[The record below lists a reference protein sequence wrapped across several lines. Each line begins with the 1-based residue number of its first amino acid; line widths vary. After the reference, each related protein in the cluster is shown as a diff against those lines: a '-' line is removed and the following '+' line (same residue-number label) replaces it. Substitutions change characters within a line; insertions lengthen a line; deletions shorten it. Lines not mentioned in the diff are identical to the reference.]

1 MEKLDPVKK
10 SRLHEEIVGQL
21 QRKIINGELSPGHK
35 LMTERTLAELLNVNR
50 ATVREALKKLEFLE
64 LVEINH
70 GDGVYVKNFK
80 DSGNLELMKEIVYMD
95 SMINI
100 DILKNLLDVRKIIS
114 PEMAA
119 IAAVNRTSDHLQQI
133 QEAIHNTDNMSVL
146 ERDYLI
152 HRIIA
157 KASGNLFFLF
167 ILNFFQR
174 IFRDYGYLYFDR
186 LENAARSEIF
196 HVEIYDAILEKDSDK
211 ARMVMNDVLVYTEE
225 QIYEAYENQ
234 VGAAT

>member
-1 MEKLDPVKK
+1 MLDPVKRSK
-10 SRLHEEIVGQL
+10 LHEEISGQL
-21 QRKIINGELSPGHK
+21 QRKIIRGELSPGHK

-50 ATVREALKKLEFLE
+50 ATVREAMKKLEFLE

-80 DSGNLELMKEIVYMD
+80 DSGNLELLKEIVYMD
-95 SMINI
+95 NMIDI
-100 DILKNLLDVRKIIS
+100 HILKNLLDVRKIIS

-119 IAAVNRTSDHLQQI
+119 AAAMNRTSDHLLQI
-133 QEAIHNTDNMSVL
+133 QEAIHNTRNMSVL
-146 ERDYLI
+146 ERDYLV

-157 KASGNLFFLF
+157 RASGNLFYLF

-186 LENAARSEIF
+186 PENAARSEIF
-196 HVEIYDAILEKDSDK
+196 HMEIYDALLENDSQK
-211 ARMVMNDVLVYTEE
+211 ARRVMNDVLVYTEE
-225 QIYEAYENQ
+225 QIYDAYENQ